1 MVKVFIVYDTKHGN
15 TKIVAERILE
25 GMKQVKGIE
34 PTTSDVEEV
43 NPEKVADSDAILI
56 GAPNHWGSPSRIIR
70 KFIDNLAKLK
80 MKTKWVA
87 VFDTYLGEDFEK
99 AVKKMEKQIGER
111 LPNLKLITS
120 GLSIRVEEMKG
131 PIAEGELSKCRD
143 FGKKI
148 AEQLKP

>member
-99 AVKKMEKQIGER
+99 AVKKMEKQIDEG

-143 FGKKI
+143 FGRKI

>member
-143 FGKKI
+143 FGRKI